1 MVLGAL
7 VAIKGFI
14 DMAELFLIKRRPP
27 SSWLLSLIA
36 VFFIL
41 NSILSLNDREN
52 KTTLPV
58 MIPSHIRLITNSYVT
73 LELPY
78 NTQFLSLHCSNG
90 IVSAISV
97 YLRKGNWS
105 SRLIPER
112 GAYLNHLS
120 KCKAPLLVRFNILDN
135 RMKWRLNSITAQSEY
150 IDLDTIVKGHRY
162 KKRIYLDVVPALLSR
177 FGIYQT
183 KLCYKSLLIF
193 FSLLSAEGLPVEP
206 SDQIRIWINDGR
218 HIINAK
224 AINSPSTI
232 WKAVVPYQAIN
243 RLLVAST
250 HLNGWRDNSIKFRI
264 VKVNSY
270 PFVHVVETAQ
280 PYNIVIP
287 NDFLHWRRI
296 GPHYPASFHFTSAN
310 PHDTVAVYTQ
320 SKTIAFYRAHGYFP
334 IHAMFVKVSRPI
346 ADKAQSRP
354 SKNKSSFYF
363 IESSEFV
370 GGSRPNWLYGASLVR
385 ALPIKQPIRQY
396 PLQTL
401 ECYTCHYQRG
411 VHNVFTMRY
420 PDLQFSRE

>member
-150 IDLDTIVKGHRY
+150 IDLNTIVKGHRY
-162 KKRIYLDVVPALLSR
+162 KKKNLFGCRACIIITFWYLSDKVMLQKLVNLL
-177 FGIYQT
+177 F
-183 KLCYKSLLIF
+183 L
-193 FSLLSAEGLPVEP
+193 
-206 SDQIRIWINDGR
+206 
-218 HIINAK
+218 AK
-224 AINSPSTI
+224 C
-232 WKAVVPYQAIN
+232 
-243 RLLVAST
+243 
-250 HLNGWRDNSIKFRI
+250 
-264 VKVNSY
+264 
-270 PFVHVVETAQ
+270 
-280 PYNIVIP
+280 
-287 NDFLHWRRI
+287 RR
-296 GPHYPASFHFTSAN
+296 AARRTF
-310 PHDTVAVYTQ
+310 
-320 SKTIAFYRAHGYFP
+320 
-334 IHAMFVKVSRPI
+334 
-346 ADKAQSRP
+346 
-354 SKNKSSFYF
+354 
-363 IESSEFV
+363 
-370 GGSRPNWLYGASLVR
+370 
-385 ALPIKQPIRQY
+385 
-396 PLQTL
+396 
-401 ECYTCHYQRG
+401 
-411 VHNVFTMRY
+411 
-420 PDLQFSRE
+420 